1 MPEVMNMG
9 KYKPYPSYKDSGI
22 EWLGQIPLDW
32 STNRLKNI
40 IRASITDGPHT
51 TPVFIDSGIPF
62 LSVDGIQ
69 NGELV
74 FDKCRYISQEDHK
87 EYKKKADIEKDDIL
101 LGKAASIGKV
111 ARVKVDFEFSI
122 WSPLALIKPNLNKVL
137 APYLEYLL
145 KSPLTQYQIQQLS
158 TSNTQQNISMADIPK
173 FIFSL
178 PAINEQKAI
187 ANFLD
192 QETGKIDLLIEKQ
205 QAMIAL
211 LKEKRQAV
219 ISHAVTK
226 GLNPNAPLKDS
237 GIQWLGQIPEHWEQP
252 KIKWVANTDSGG
264 TPNTS
269 KQDLYYEDG
278 IYPWIRTTDLN
289 NALLFDTPIKITEKA
304 VAETACSIIPE
315 GSVLLGMYG
324 GAGTIGKHSLLKF
337 NSTINQAVCAVIPD
351 ANKVVSEY
359 LHYFVQHYRPY
370 WMVGAE
376 GTRKDPNIGQD
387 TIREAKYLF
396 PPKMEQQEIVDYLDN
411 QTKKIDTLIEKSQQA
426 IELLKER
433 KTALISAAVTGKIDV
448 RGNDE

>member
-1 MPEVMNMG
+1 MAILNHEDTKTRS

-22 EWLGQIPLDW
+22 EWLGEVPVNW
-32 STNRLKNI
+32 STKRLKNI

-51 TPVFIDSGIPF
+51 TPVFIDSGVPF

-87 EYKKKADIEKDDIL
+87 EYKKKADIENGDIL

-173 FIFSL
+173 FVFSV
-178 PAINEQKAI
+178 PAIDEQKAI

-192 QETGKIDLLIEKQ
+192 QETGKMDLLIEKQ

-226 GLNPNAPLKDS
+226 GLNPDAPMKDS
-237 GIQWLGQIPEHWEQP
+237 GIEWLGQIPEHWKVSKFKFLGEAVIGLTYNPNDIVNEGEGKTVLRSTNIQNNKISLHDNVYVDKVISHKLTTKVGDILICSRNGSRALIGKNAKIDEQSSGMTFGAFTT
-252 KIKWVANTDSGG
+252 IFRTSQHEYLYWV
-264 TPNTS
+264 
-269 KQDLYYEDG
+269 
-278 IYPWIRTTDLN
+278 LN
-289 NALLFDTPIKITEKA
+289 SSLFDYQ
-304 VAETACSIIPE
+304 S
-315 GSVLLGMYG
+315 GSFM
-324 GAGTIGKHSLLKF
+324 TT
-337 NSTINQAVCAVIPD
+337 TINQLTTGTLNSFETPLPSA
-351 ANKVVSEY
+351 SE
-359 LHYFVQHYRPY
+359 Q
-370 WMVGAE
+370 
-376 GTRKDPNIGQD
+376 T
-387 TIREAKYLF
+387 
-396 PPKMEQQEIVDYLDN
+396 EIASYLDN
-411 QTKKIDTLIEKSQQA
+411 QTQKIDTLIEKSQQTIA
-426 IELLKER
+426 LLKEG
-433 KTALISAAVTGKIDV
+433 KTALISSAVTGKIDV
-448 RGNDE
+448 RGIV